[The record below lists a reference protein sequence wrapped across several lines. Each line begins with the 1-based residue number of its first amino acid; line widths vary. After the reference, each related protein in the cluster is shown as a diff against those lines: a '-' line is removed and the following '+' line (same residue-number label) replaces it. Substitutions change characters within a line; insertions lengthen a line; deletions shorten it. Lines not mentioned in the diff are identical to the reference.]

1 MTISTEITLG
11 NIIGAV
17 SIMVTIAIAFAGAMS
32 RIRDAN
38 DKAMGLINEYHQ
50 ENERRLTALET
61 RMEAI
66 WDFFTNRMERRS
78 RRPEDYG
85 G

>member
-1 MTISTEITLG
+1 MIDTSITLG
-11 NIIGAV
+11 NIIGALSV
-17 SIMVTIAIAFAGAMS
+17 IVTIVGAFIGAM
-32 RIRDAN
+32 RRVTDAN
-38 DKAMGLINEYHQ
+38 DKAMTLINEYHRSNAQ
-50 ENERRLTALET
+50 RLTALEI

-66 WDFFTNRMERRS
+66 WDFFTNRMERRT